1 LPDKAFY
8 SHFKKH
14 SHFTDCA
21 FLFAKSEDHPLHC
34 TFKLYLQ
41 KIALPSMNNKSK
53 FSVMK
58 SIILLAFLFISHH
71 PAHAQK
77 EGQPL
82 ADSLEQVL
90 KRADISET
98 ERVDVLATL
107 AYEYRNLLPR
117 KAIAFGEQAEL
128 HAKKIHYEKKLGE
141 IYLCQAYAYGF
152 FNDIIK
158 SYELA
163 LLAVKYNTE
172 FNVWKFRTMLT
183 PDSDSC

>member
-1 LPDKAFY
+1 
-8 SHFKKH
+8 
-14 SHFTDCA
+14 
-21 FLFAKSEDHPLHC
+21 
-34 TFKLYLQ
+34 
-41 KIALPSMNNKSK
+41 
-53 FSVMK
+53 MK